1 MRVLEGKS
9 RIFRNRNWKDFYFAE
24 GRYKREA
31 YKGRRSGS

>member
-9 RIFRNRNWKDFYFAE
+9 VFPESQLERFYFAE

-31 YKGRRSGS
+31 YKG